1 ASSSACPQ
9 SRSSG
14 PGLLSGSGRRIA
26 TRYNGRLPP
35 SRGHFRLLEAA
46 CALAVVALDQLTKA
60 LVRSQLRLYHVHEI
74 IPGLLS
80 LVHGG
85 TRGMAFGVFSPGG
98 LPRQALLLAVISA
111 AVLLLVVAQW
121 HRLAEGPATARI
133 ALALIAGGAVGNLV
147 DRIRLGY
154 VTDFVHVYW
163 GSHVWPDFN
172 VADSAISI
180 GIVLLLVDAVRG
192 RAA

>member
-1 ASSSACPQ
+1 LT
-9 SRSSG
+9 SSG
-14 PGLLSGSGRRIA
+14 GR
-26 TRYNGRLPP
+26 
-35 SRGHFRLLEAA
+35 SRLLEAA
-46 CALAVVALDQLTKA
+46 CALAVVGFDQLTKA
-60 LVRSQLRLYHVHEI
+60 LVRDNLRLYHAYEI
-74 IPGLLS
+74 IPGLVS
-80 LVHGG
+80 LVHGRN
-85 TRGMAFGVFSPGG
+85 RGMAFGVFSAGG
-98 LPRQALLLAVISA
+98 LPRQAIVLAVISG

-133 ALALIAGGAVGNLV
+133 ALALIAGGAVGNLI

-180 GIVLLLVDAVRG
+180 GICLLLVDALRP
-192 RAA
+192 RRTPAP